1 MPRRTMTFGR
11 ITVKESRITDSE
23 FELDDIQGLDLLE
36 EFSSWAS
43 GLPIDHFKD
52 LARQRYGTKP
62 TVDRY
67 SRFTLLSMRTG
78 HFGTAGDLVID
89 VSSHGTSYET
99 LQNDSSTVETRCGL
113 LVPPNSK
120 IGLFF
125 MEHQGHNACGSRIF
139 SSFEAHL
146 KDKAGRTLVG
156 RKGNPLKLVIDK
168 QTLVSG
174 SAWLERA
181 SLEKVSV
188 MKYEKPID
196 VSDSPVS
203 VPLTY
208 SRTLL
213 PPKGVRWL
221 PKWMKDI
228 LFDTSISGSSQ
239 IGFPTDEEFD
249 EIVATLSDGE
259 QTKTMVIGKE
269 KSPAIRKLLNDDGQ
283 PALDAQMLIHSFDQ
297 DAQEYYSSQEL
308 DWSYKWTR
316 TTDGQ

>member
-1 MPRRTMTFGR
+1 RTMTCGR

-196 VSDSPVS
+196 VSDSPV
-203 VPLTY
+203 
-208 SRTLL
+208 
-213 PPKGVRWL
+213 
-221 PKWMKDI
+221 
-228 LFDTSISGSSQ
+228 
-239 IGFPTDEEFD
+239 
-249 EIVATLSDGE
+249 
-259 QTKTMVIGKE
+259 
-269 KSPAIRKLLNDDGQ
+269 
-283 PALDAQMLIHSFDQ
+283 
-297 DAQEYYSSQEL
+297 
-308 DWSYKWTR
+308 
-316 TTDGQ
+316 